1 MHRPTHAAIVSPG
14 PAERRLAVVVLTS
27 ALPTGPGCGTD
38 MVLVRRWRELARHA
52 DVVAIMPT
60 PWVPRGLARLSRRWA
75 EYAAPAPLS
84 QVDGLTIYH
93 PRYLQL
99 PLSPFAP
106 WAGISMAVGAT
117 RLVRELRRAGRCD
130 VLFGQSILPDGLAA
144 AVAGRRAEVPAACL
158 GRGTDVNVLGQSSA
172 AGRLLLRWT
181 VRHSAAVGVVAHDL
195 ASTLDRL
202 VDGVHPTVLYDG
214 IDLERFAPGDRAAA
228 RRTLGIAGDDALVLF
243 VGRLVKGK
251 GLPELVDAFAR
262 VHARADAARLAVVG
276 DGPLRVPLAERA
288 AGLGIGAQV
297 DLVGEVPY
305 ERIPLWMQAADVF
318 TLPSE
323 AEGFPNVVREALA
336 CGCPVVATAVGDVPR
351 VVTPDVGRLVAV
363 GDTAAL
369 ADALLAA
376 LGTRWDPARPRAKVA
391 QMTWQA
397 NATATYEFL
406 RGAARVP

>member
-1 MHRPTHAAIVSPG
+1 V
-14 PAERRLAVVVLTS
+14 
-27 ALPTGPGCGTD
+27 
-38 MVLVRRWRELARHA
+38 
-52 DVVAIMPT
+52 
-60 PWVPRGLARLSRRWA
+60 
-75 EYAAPAPLS
+75 
-84 QVDGLTIYH
+84 
-93 PRYLQL
+93 
-99 PLSPFAP
+99 
-106 WAGISMAVGAT
+106 T

-144 AVAGRRAEVPAACL
+144 VAAGRRAGVPAACL
-158 GRGTDVNVLGQSSA
+158 GRGTDVNVLGQSSV
-172 AGRLLLRWT
+172 AGRRLMRWT

-195 ASTLDRL
+195 KATLDRL
-202 VDGVHPTVLYDG
+202 VDDVNPTVLYDG

-228 RRTLGIAGDDALVLF
+228 RRALGIAGEHPLVLF
-243 VGRLVKGK
+243 VGRLVAGK

-262 VHARADAARLAVVG
+262 VHASAGAARLAIVG
-276 DGPLRVPLAERA
+276 EGPLRAALAGRA
-288 AGLGIGAQV
+288 ARAGIGAHV

-305 ERIPLWMQAADVF
+305 ERIPLWMQAANVF

-363 GDTAAL
+363 GNVSAL
-369 ADALLAA
+369 ADALLSV
-376 LGTRWDPARPRAKVA
+376 LGTRWDPGRPRAKVA

-406 RGAARVP
+406 RGAAARAR